1 MISLLGENQWLNL
14 NLSKRE
20 IDNFKKSEFTFNRM
34 LNELA
39 ILHGCIENNTL
50 HLAEF
55 KLSVGTRK
63 TLREIY
69 KHNQQISDISLL
81 VEAATDP
88 VSTADTSKK
97 ILSLINKFHTDNK
110 QYLDNVG
117 SDARLKDISLPKNIG
132 AEPSII
138 QKAALKT
145 KELGGKAGQIAIT
158 LFQSIVVNA
167 LNRFV
172 KWSSTLKSDIL
183 DAKKQGSAWQMIM
196 AKLGPSMKIAKRAA
210 DGTITYET
218 DSSGTSMLSKL
229 QDFTKLNPKW
239 TNAIIGLLINIT
251 KILSVSLAGSTV
263 GTSLAIGVLVGL
275 LIRTVSGHY
284 LKNEPWE
291 TAFKKSLVVT
301 GLSLVGGSLT
311 KGLFSYFKGGGFIDG
326 AKSYFTGDAATAIS
340 DQNVISGNVKV
351 SEVDI
356 SKLMVSKLRGG
367 NTKLYDIIMQ
377 DKKLMAA
384 FRGEVRDGGYNDI
397 KQFLN
402 STDRDDI
409 AEIINT
415 AGGIPK
421 EALTK
426 LGTGIATAV
435 TQEYMD
441 KPLKDLGKLAL
452 GGDAKAA
459 DAYMQ
464 TFLVSGRGGEDQYRI
479 LKTALDAGIIDKQQ
493 FYSGVGTKTLN
504 LTAELRGHIPISIN
518 GVNVIDKLTPDEAKA
533 AHVAMSV
540 AKQMGNAVD
549 EDALAKLATKA
560 AAKAGKAVT
569 NVAGDIDMETL
580 KMPNISGLTSQLHKA
595 FPPDQPPTADS
606 LLKFFSSKGIDPK
619 LAKDLAK
626 SITGGD
632 NASSI
637 EKFRDL
643 WRTGGTNGDTTIF
656 NKLKLMGNLPKDQ
669 YDKLMSDVAATAA
682 SGLKKITGEQL
693 KTLNQSLGY
702 GKLIEK
708 LEDPEYYNKFLKPA
722 LEKMYPGSEPDR
734 VLTSLANSIAS
745 KEVSQENL
753 DIFAKV
759 INSAGGLPQSI
770 VASTVKESVYKTLIK
785 KLYI

>member
-20 IDNFKKSEFTFNRM
+20 INNFKKSEFTFNRM

-239 TNAIIGLLINIT
+239 TNAIIGLLINIA

-518 GVNVIDKLTPDEAKA
+518 GVSVIDKLTSDEAKA

-549 EDALAKLATKA
+549 EDALAKLAAKA
-560 AAKAGKAVT
+560 ATKAGKAVT
-569 NVAGDIDMETL
+569 SVAGDIDMETL

-632 NASSI
+632 NASST

-702 GKLIEK
+702 GNLIEK

-745 KEVSQENL
+745 KDVSQENL